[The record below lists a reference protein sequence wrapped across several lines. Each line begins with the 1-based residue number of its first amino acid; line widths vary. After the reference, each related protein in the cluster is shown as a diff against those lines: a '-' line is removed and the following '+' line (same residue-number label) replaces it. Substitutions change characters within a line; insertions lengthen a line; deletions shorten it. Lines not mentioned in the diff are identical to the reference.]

1 MELSMSEDEI
11 VSRRELF
18 TGWARG
24 LVEGLAELVVPELER
39 EGERLR
45 EALGAIDVDIAAG
58 LETAHPWRELL
69 DPRSEEPHGDGP
81 PS

>member
-1 MELSMSEDEI
+1 MSDDDI

-24 LVEGLAELVVPELER
+24 LVDGLAEFVLPELER

-45 EALGAIDVDIAAG
+45 EALGAIDSDLAANVEAEHLWRDL
-58 LETAHPWRELL
+58 LE
-69 DPRSEEPHGDGP
+69 PRSDDPAE
-81 PS
+81 S